1 MNSTEFKL
9 IFPNIE
15 IMKVILILK
24 KIFKKFINFLKKKL
38 SKILFIDLRN

>member
-24 KIFKKFINFLKKKL
+24 KKL